1 MRRFAF
7 KLEKVL
13 ELRSFVEREWELKLA
28 EATRNVIEVE
38 SQIASWGKRRN
49 ATSALRTGTGAVD
62 MIVLRSREEYLT
74 RIDMA
79 VQRLHG
85 ELATLEEQR
94 EEVRQGYIAASSARK
109 ALTRLKERRSE
120 EYYKDALREET
131 KVIDEIASTQA
142 VRRIRESEDVDVQRS
157 GR

>member
-28 EATRNVIEVE
+28 EATRDVIAVE
-38 SQIASWGKRRN
+38 GRISSWGNRRN
-49 ATSALRTGTGAVD
+49 ATSAIRTESGVVD
-62 MIVLRSREEYLT
+62 MALLRSREEYIN
-74 RIDMA
+74 RIDAA
-79 VQRLHG
+79 VERLHG

-94 EEVRQGYIAASSARK
+94 EQVRQGYISASSARK

-120 EYYKDALREET
+120 EYYKDAQREEAR
-131 KVIDEIASTQA
+131 VIDEIAATQA
-142 VRRIRESEDVDVQRS
+142 VRRLRESEEIDV
-157 GR
+157 